1 MKGQNTRQNKTGGA
15 GPNQNTSSPGTFQ
28 NGHRRSNSRYNGNS
42 RDTHSQVSLQ
52 NDHNA
57 ANNRLMDILAKSLG
71 KTTIATVSSGA
82 CYQGLL
88 QVADVDP
95 LSSNAL
101 SVALFKPTLISKA
114 VLDEKSNADA
124 SLPEKLIIQA
134 KDLID
139 IEVNTAPRAETAAPP
154 KEDDSEKTAEK
165 SAEKVPE
172 KPNVPEPAK
181 KSDTQAKKQKDLIA
195 SSPQVAQEP
204 KPATP
209 SVPQSSTPPQPEVYK
224 PPKRSEFRTDKDI
237 SSSFQVRERELQ
249 RWTPDDDS
257 LAVSL
262 EDTTSNAGV
271 WDQFKVNEEKFGVES
286 TYDEHLYTT
295 KINKNSKDYNERL
308 ERAQRLAKEIEGQS
322 TTDKH
327 VLEERGVVVDDS
339 GLDEE
344 DKYSGVQKEQA
355 DTRGNE
361 LMAALRNSMNASP
374 SSQELATKS
383 SASGQRGAHYHN
395 DPAIVSSSGARK
407 PVQEK
412 AEIEKSTSG
421 TAPQSEVP
429 SKPTSI
435 PPKPPMPSNELFRLN
450 AQSEINALREF
461 SANFKVPHKMPN
473 DLLPILAKDKMKQD
487 EILKRQDSPKKSH
500 AEPRKEGNRFK
511 LNPKAAA
518 FTPSFTPA
526 AQKLSNASPNPPKA
540 YFGSPQ
546 NPSPRI
552 HHQRTHNSN
561 PSSSGKRHHKVSAVE
576 FFGSQDKVPTEKSQ
590 KEKVEKFKKT
600 FNLFNT
606 AQRNHEDKSTPIAF
620 EKAFQ
625 TPPTWD
631 STIEENYKEYIKK
644 QAAPEGKSPA
654 ILVPPV
660 GMPFMASPM
669 MGMPNA
675 SPQMAPH
682 AFPGTPNPKF
692 PVSPMQG
699 QHPNM
704 AAQFQQQQMA
714 MMYQMQ
720 GGVPPGAH
728 QMMYPPPD
736 PQFMAPGGFMM
747 PGFVGSHSP
756 VGENVMMGSGSPYA
770 GNASMQGH
778 QGNFNSHQGG
788 RRYNNNPQGK
798 RGSNAARGNVGNQ

>member
-1 MKGQNTRQNKTGGA
+1 MKGQNARQSKTSGT
-15 GPNQNTSSPGTFQ
+15 GPNQGAPTPGTFQ
-28 NGHRRSNSRYNGNS
+28 NGHRRSNSRHNGS
-42 RDTHSQVSLQ
+42 PREIYTQLPGPS
-52 NDHNA
+52 A
-57 ANNRLMDILAKSLG
+57 AGNRLMDVLAKSLG

-82 CYQGLL
+82 RYLGLL
-88 QVADVDP
+88 QAADAES
-95 LSSNAL
+95 LGNSAL
-101 SVALFKPTLISKA
+101 SVVLHKPVLISKA
-114 VLDEKSNADA
+114 VLDEKSNADN
-124 SLPEKLIIQA
+124 SLPEKLVIQA

-139 IEVNTAPRAETAAPP
+139 IEVNTAPKAELASAPKDEESQKP
-154 KEDDSEKTAEK
+154 V
-165 SAEKVPE
+165 EKVPE
-172 KPNVPEPAK
+172 KVPEKLVVPEVSNKSESQIK
-181 KSDTQAKKQKDLIA
+181 KPKESTQAPEKTKLP
-195 SSPQVAQEP
+195 SPPPTQA
-204 KPATP
+204 PA
-209 SVPQSSTPPQPEVYK
+209 PPQAEVYK

-237 SSSFQVRERELQ
+237 SSSFQFRERELQ

-257 LAVSL
+257 LAMSL
-262 EDTTSNAGV
+262 EEPSGNSGA

-295 KINKNSKDYNERL
+295 KIDKNTKDYNERL
-308 ERAQRLAKEIEGQS
+308 ERAQRLAREIEGQS
-322 TTDKH
+322 TTDRH
-327 VLEERGVVVDDS
+327 VLEERGALVDDS

-344 DKYSGVQKEQA
+344 DKYSGVQNEQP
-355 DTRGNE
+355 DQRGNE
-361 LMAALRNSMNASP
+361 LMAALRHSVNASP
-374 SSQELATKS
+374 ASQDTAPQS
-383 SASGQRGAHYHN
+383 NASDQRGAHYHN
-395 DPAIVSSSGARK
+395 DPAILSSSGVRK
-407 PVQEK
+407 APSPTNTV
-412 AEIEKSTSG
+412 KSAAG
-421 TAPQSEVP
+421 SEAQ

-435 PPKPPMPSNELFRLN
+435 PPKPPLPSNELFRLN

-487 EILKRQDSPKKSH
+487 EILKRQDSPKKIN
-500 AEPRKEGNRFK
+500 AEPKKEGNRFK

-526 AQKLSNASPNPPKA
+526 SAQKLTNVSPNPPKA
-540 YFGSPQ
+540 NFGSPQ

-552 HHQRTHNSN
+552 HNQRSHNSN
-561 PSSSGKRHHKVSAVE
+561 PPGSGKRHHKVTPAE
-576 FFGSQDKVPTEKSQ
+576 FFGGQDKVPTEKSQ
-590 KEKVEKFKKT
+590 KLKIEKFKTT
-600 FNLFNT
+600 FNMFN
-606 AQRNHEDKSTPIAF
+606 AAKRDHEDSSTPVVV

-631 STIEENYKEYIKK
+631 STIEENYEDYIKR

-654 ILVPPV
+654 MLVPPIN
-660 GMPFMASPM
+660 MPFMASPM

-675 SPQMAPH
+675 SPQMAAH

-699 QHPNM
+699 QQANM

-736 PQFMAPGGFMM
+736 PQFMPPGGFMV

-756 VGENVMMGSGSPYA
+756 VGDNVMMGGGSPYA
-770 GNASMQGH
+770 GNATMQGH
-778 QGNFNSHQGG
+778 QGNFNNHQGN
-788 RRYNNNPQGK
+788 RRYNNPQGK
-798 RGSNAARGNVGNQ
+798 RGSNSARGNGGNQ